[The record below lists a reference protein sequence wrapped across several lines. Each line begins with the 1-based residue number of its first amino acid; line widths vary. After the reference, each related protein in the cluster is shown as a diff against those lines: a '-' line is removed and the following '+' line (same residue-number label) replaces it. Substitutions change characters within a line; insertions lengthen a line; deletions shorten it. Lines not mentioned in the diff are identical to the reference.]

1 MSAVKYQE
9 RYSGTGQ
16 KYFTVISCNCW
27 GTQIHKYTHTHTHTH
42 THKHTQ
48 HQPHNQPTT
57 HHIYTYTHTH
67 THSHTHTYT
76 HTLTLTLTHTHTLF
90 NYPQTRWERL
100 VNLHWL
106 CVCVC

>member
-42 THKHTQ
+42 THRH
-48 HQPHNQPTT
+48 T
-57 HHIYTYTHTH
+57 HHTHTH
-67 THSHTHTYT
+67 THTHTQQHHTLSHTHT
-76 HTLTLTLTHTHTLF
+76 HTQIAHPAFLL
-90 NYPQTRWERL
+90 PASKWCL
-100 VNLHWL
+100 VNVESLNVNSEKMEDL
-106 CVCVC
+106 L